1 MNSTMSLP
9 VVLTTEE
16 IAIRAKELS
25 ETLERRDVAEAEA
38 KFTARS
44 YKQAVEE
51 LNTKITSLY
60 RMVNSGKEDR
70 EVDVIDKP
78 NYERGLMETFRLDT
92 GDIVKYRQLKES
104 EKTKSLFEEQEAQC
118 DAFMDE
124 AAKAADKLIDI
135 AEKSDAMGS
144 VQ

>member
-9 VVLTTEE
+9 VILTTEE

-25 ETLERRDVAEAEA
+25 ETLERRDLIESEA
-38 KFTARS
+38 KSTARG
-44 YKQAVEE
+44 YKQAVED
-51 LNTKITSLY
+51 LGKKITNLY

-70 EVDVIDKP
+70 EVDVIDRP
-78 NYERGLMETFRLDT
+78 NYERGLMETLRLDT
-92 GDIVKYRQLKES
+92 GAVVQYRQLKES

-118 DAFMDE
+118 DAF
-124 AAKAADKLIDI
+124 DI
-135 AEKSDAMGS
+135 NDTVIIKIPPAEKSDAMGS